1 MKTPLT
7 KKRDF
12 NKWKER
18 ERASEKVSE
27 KVSIVKPKTTK
38 IAYLNPQHKEVKR
51 KRNRM
56 NEEENGMLTNQ
67 RAIKM
72 ITDVKIIDVP

>member
-1 MKTPLT
+1 M
-7 KKRDF
+7 
-12 NKWKER
+12 ER
-18 ERASEKVSE
+18 ERQKVTK

-38 IAYLNPQHKEVKR
+38 IAYLNLQHKEVKR
-51 KRNRM
+51 KRNRI